1 MEEEKRI
8 MHYSSSQK
16 ILLVGE
22 GNFSFAASLAT
33 AFGSANNIV
42 ATSLDSKESFMGK
55 YPDAVRTLKT
65 LKGKGC
71 VVLHEVDVNTMRQHP
86 LLADKLFDRIV
97 FNFPHAGFFG
107 REHQRFQ
114 IELHQDL
121 VKRFFAAASE
131 ILTGRGEVHVTHKT
145 GNPFSRW
152 NIVKLAEEVGLYLVE
167 EAPFMR
173 ADYPGYLNKKGSGRK
188 CNRTFRVGQCSTYKF
203 AKLPL
208 QLLVLDSPY

>member
-42 ATSLDSKESFMGK
+42 ATSLDSEESFMGK

-65 LKGKGC
+65 LKGMGC
-71 VVLHEVDVNTMRQHP
+71 VVLHQVDVDTMSQHP
-86 LLADKLFDRIV
+86 RLAAKLFDRIV

-107 REHQRFQ
+107 WEHQR
-114 IELHQDL
+114 LHQDL
-121 VKRFFAAASE
+121 VKRFFTAAFE
-131 ILTGRGEVHVTHKT
+131 MLTGRGEVHVTHKT

-167 EAPFMR
+167 EAPFKR

>member
-1 MEEEKRI
+1 MAEKKI

-22 GNFSFAASLAT
+22 GNFSFAACLAT

-42 ATSLDSKESFMGK
+42 ATTLDSKESFMDK
-55 YPDAVRTLKT
+55 YPDAVRKWKK

-71 VVLHEVDVNTMRQHP
+71 VVLHQVDVDTMSQHP
-86 LLADKLFDRIV
+86 LLAAKLFDRVV
-97 FNFPHAGFFG
+97 FNFPHAGFIG
-107 REHQRFQ
+107 MESQRFQ

-121 VKRFFAAASE
+121 VKRFFAAASAM
-131 ILTGRGEVHVTHKT
+131 LTGRGEVHVTHKT
-145 GNPFSRW
+145 ANPFSRW

-167 EAPFMR
+167 EAPFKR

-208 QLLVLDSPY
+208 RLLVLDSPY